1 MEKLQEYREEIE
13 KIDEELAKLI
23 CKRMDVSL
31 KIGQLKKENNLSIYD
46 PKREETLREKN
57 LSRVEEK
64 YKKAVSDNQ
73 QFKATDVNKPVTA
86 SQDPQQKSLEQ
97 YIKMANQ

>member
-46 PKREETLREKN
+46 PKREESLREKN

-64 YKKAVSDNQ
+64 YKKGYNEILNVILKVSKDLQ
-73 QFKATDVNKPVTA
+73 
-86 SQDPQQKSLEQ
+86 L
-97 YIKMANQ
+97 

>member
-64 YKKAVSDNQ
+64 YKKGYNEILNVILKVSKDLQ
-73 QFKATDVNKPVTA
+73 
-86 SQDPQQKSLEQ
+86 L
-97 YIKMANQ
+97 

>member
-23 CKRMDVSL
+23 CRRMDVSL

-46 PKREETLREKN
+46 PKREESLREKN

-64 YKKAVSDNQ
+64 YKKGYNEILNAILKVSKDLQ
-73 QFKATDVNKPVTA
+73 
-86 SQDPQQKSLEQ
+86 L
-97 YIKMANQ
+97 